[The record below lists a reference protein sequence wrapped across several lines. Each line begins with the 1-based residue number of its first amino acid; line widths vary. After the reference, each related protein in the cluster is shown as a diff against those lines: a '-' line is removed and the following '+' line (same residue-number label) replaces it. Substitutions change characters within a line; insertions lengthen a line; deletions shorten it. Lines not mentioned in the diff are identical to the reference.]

1 MLAGPHA
8 PETRMTAAAPPAK
21 PRKPRYPATVK
32 RVEHL
37 TPRMVRVTFTSP
49 ELADFAWNGPAAH
62 IKLIFGTPAAAGAA
76 TAPAPAGETAR
87 PTMRTYTPRRF
98 DPEARELDVDFILH
112 GEGPASTWASQAAVG
127 QTITIA
133 GPGRNY
139 VVDSSADWFL
149 LAGDDTAIPAIATIL
164 EALPSTASA
173 TVFIEVVSGEDEVAL
188 PSRPNTTVTWLH
200 RGDDARHAGGP
211 LEASLRN
218 LPMPAGSGRIYVACE
233 SGAMRRIRA
242 HLLTDRTINRE
253 HLITRGYWKLGAV
266 DHPDGDY
273 GQES

>member
-1 MLAGPHA
+1 MN
-8 PETRMTAAAPPAK
+8 AAPPAK
-21 PRKPRYPATVK
+21 SRKPRYPATVK
-32 RVEHL
+32 RVVHL

-62 IKLIFGTPAAAGAA
+62 IKLIFGQPALGAGGASAAEV
-76 TAPAPAGETAR
+76 PR
-87 PTMRTYTPRRF
+87 PPMRTYTPRRF
-98 DPEARELDVDFILH
+98 DRDARELDVDFILH
-112 GEGPASTWASQAAVG
+112 GDGPASTWAAQAAVG

-133 GPGRNY
+133 GPGRSY
-139 VVDSSADWFL
+139 AVDPAADWFL
-149 LAGDDTAIPAIATIL
+149 LVGDDTAIPAISTIL
-164 EALPSTASA
+164 EVLPPTARA
-173 TVFIEVVSGEDEVAL
+173 TVFLEVVGGEDEVAV
-188 PSRPNTTVTWLH
+188 PSHPNATVTWLH
-200 RGDDARHAGGP
+200 RGENAKHAGGP

-218 LPMPAGSGRIYVACE
+218 FPMPPGSGRIYVACE

-242 HLLTDRTINRE
+242 HLLMDRTINRE

>member
-1 MLAGPHA
+1 
-8 PETRMTAAAPPAK
+8 MTAVAPAK
-21 PRKPRYPATVK
+21 PKKPRYPAIVK

-37 TPRMVRVTFTSP
+37 TPRMVRVTFTGP

-62 IKLIFGTPAAAGAA
+62 IKLIF
-76 TAPAPAGETAR
+76 APASPAVPGIAEAR
-87 PTMRTYTPRRF
+87 PAMRTYTPRRF
-98 DPEARELDVDFILH
+98 DRSTGELDVDFILH

-127 QTITIA
+127 QTLTIA

-139 VVDSSADWFL
+139 IVDPSADWYL
-149 LAGDDTAIPAIATIL
+149 LAGDDTAIPAISTIL
-164 EALPSTASA
+164 EALPPSATA
-173 TVFIEVVSGEDEVAL
+173 TVFLEVVSGEDEVAI
-188 PSRPNTTVTWLH
+188 PAHPNATVTWLH
-200 RGDDARHAGGP
+200 RGDDPRHAGGP

-218 LPMPAGSGRIYVACE
+218 FPFPPGSGRIYVACE
-233 SGAMRRIRA
+233 AGAMRRIRS
-242 HLLTDRTINRE
+242 HLLLDRTINRE